1 MVRNL
6 VLTIIFVLFSSC
18 SAFAETWDFGIGI
31 PFYSGR
37 MKNYH
42 PLQLEIGVAS
52 VKGYGINSSI
62 QSVKSHKVSGFTGKL
77 KWTSFDIH
85 IFYRFEKYVHR
96 WDVGVMSN
104 LNKYYGQINEIEFNK
119 NITYIGPMIQYSTT
133 IKGYDREDVYY
144 GVRIFALSTS
154 EINTHS
160 FDLTDDTTFQ
170 SEHENYKSYIKN
182 NNPALTVGLNF
193 TIGFRL

>member
-1 MVRNL
+1 M
-6 VLTIIFVLFSSC
+6 
-18 SAFAETWDFGIGI
+18 
-31 PFYSGR
+31 
-37 MKNYH
+37 
-42 PLQLEIGVAS
+42 
-52 VKGYGINSSI
+52 
-62 QSVKSHKVSGFTGKL
+62 
-77 KWTSFDIH
+77 
-85 IFYRFEKYVHR
+85 HR

-160 FDLTDDTTFQ
+160 FDLTDGTTFQ